1 MILDFAGGGVFFVWH
16 LGAVAR
22 LIETGVLECV
32 SQFRGVSTGA
42 LVAVLAAC
50 DADPDEAIETAYA
63 IAIERGVYDRSAGLA
78 GIWGPMIRRWLDA
91 LLPEDA
97 ARRCTG
103 RVRIAS
109 TNVFPSLKTVYFDAF
124 DSKADVIDAVMTS
137 VHIPFFSRWRAL
149 EHVSRSAMQGRIRMV
164 RGRRRRRRRRSHL
177 HGSYSRSHAFVRS
190 ARFRGHAFPHRSHR
204 SHASLWVR
212 IYGTNFRVKSI

>member
-32 SQFRGVSTGA
+32 SQFRGASTGA

-97 ARRCTG
+97 AHRVDERVSLFEDGLLRRLRFESRRDRCSHDQ
-103 RVRIAS
+103 RPHSI
-109 TNVFPSLKTVYFDAF
+109 
-124 DSKADVIDAVMTS
+124 
-137 VHIPFFSRWRAL
+137 FSGWSAL
-149 EHVSRSAMQGRIRMV
+149 EHVSRSAMYGRIRMV
-164 RGRRRRRRRRSHL
+164 RGRRRRRRRGHL

-190 ARFRGHAFPHRSHR
+190 ARFRGHAFPRSHR
-204 SHASLWVR
+204 PHASLWVR
-212 IYGTNFRVKSI
+212 VYGTSY